1 MTHPII
7 AALKG
12 GLIVSCQALEH
23 EPLFGSHIMAA
34 MACAAEEGGAR
45 AIRANTPQDIAAIKD
60 KCSLPV
66 IGLYKKHYAGS
77 PVYITP
83 TIAEVR
89 AIIAA
94 GSNVVAIDCTS
105 MKRPGDEKLSD
116 LIAAVRQEFPAML
129 IMADISTFQEGVDA
143 MELGVDIVSTTMS
156 GYTPHSPQRPEPDVD
171 LVRRLAA
178 LGRIPVFAEGRIWS
192 VEDCLRCYDAGAHAV
207 VVGTAIT
214 RPQEVVKRYVSSIR
228 TLAGIV
234 RSDG

>member
-1 MTHPII
+1 
-7 AALKG
+7 
-12 GLIVSCQALEH
+12 
-23 EPLFGSHIMAA
+23 
-34 MACAAEEGGAR
+34 
-45 AIRANTPQDIAAIKD
+45 
-60 KCSLPV
+60 
-66 IGLYKKHYAGS
+66 
-77 PVYITP
+77 
-83 TIAEVR
+83 
-89 AIIAA
+89 
-94 GSNVVAIDCTS
+94 
-105 MKRPGDEKLSD
+105 
-116 LIAAVRQEFPAML
+116 
-129 IMADISTFQEGVDA
+129 